1 MWLCFHYYPIFY
13 VINGIIKTEVKNE
26 VNFFQFQKTKIPMI
40 WKMTNW
46 NIQISIALKKDD
58 YSNNLNKIVYILL
71 VRIKALNF

>member
-1 MWLCFHYYPIFY
+1 MFSLLSNFLRNKWYNC
-13 VINGIIKTEVKNE
+13 KTEVKNE